1 MSIDI
6 CVNHEILNSLEKLKT
21 NSVYIISG
29 NEDSL
34 DRYDDQSLNSAK
46 DLQDISDDDNIDGN
60 RNIERAGEQKFKEK
74 EASSKLPDRNYNSSS
89 IEELYGVT
97 EDNFWNSDDDEE
109 LEEELK
115 PKHTWTRSSPADL
128 FYCHDPVYVLLEFYI
143 IFIKVVLINKHLYLY
158 NC

>member
-128 FYCHDPVYVLLEFYI
+128 FYSHDPVYVLLEFYI